1 MDLGRYHESRSTGR
15 HGVSRNSRSLPPTVT
30 LFGMSILLRDFFAA
44 HVAAAL
50 SAQGG
55 RADEIARQAYDCAEA
70 LLREKA
76 FREERPSIDDSE
88 ESLASMSQ
96 GWGAH
101 DFEQAGLLDEPAP
114 LSEREIDP
122 SWDDRDEARWEI
134 EPRWEARTSTTTEEA
149 PSERP
154 GIRSTRPSAPAD
166 EKRHR
171 SA

>member
-1 MDLGRYHESRSTGR
+1 MDLGRYHESRSPGR
-15 HGVSRNSRSLPPTVT
+15 RGVSRNSRWVRSTVT
-30 LFGMSILLRDFFAA
+30 LLGMSILLRDFFAA

-55 RADEIARQAYDCAEA
+55 RADDIARQAYECAEA

-76 FREERPSIDDSE
+76 FREERPLVDESE
-88 ESLASMSQ
+88 GPLSTLSR
-96 GWGAH
+96 GWFAH
-101 DFEQAGLLDEPAP
+101 DFEQAGLLDEPTP

-122 SWDDRDEARWEI
+122 SWEDRDEARWEI
-134 EPRWEARTSTTTEEA
+134 EPRWEASTSTGTEEA

-154 GIRSTRPSAPAD
+154 GIRSTRPAAPSD